1 MLEGAQTQLE
11 VMKNAEHRALKEM
24 TEMRQ
29 QSTRQQTETDE
40 IRKQFELHKVWFF
53 IRRLLTVRSLPI

>member
-11 VMKNAEHRALKEM
+11 VLKNAEHRVVKEI

-29 QSTRQQTETDE
+29 NNTRQQTENEE
-40 IRKQFELHKVWFF
+40 IRKQFELHKVF
-53 IRRLLTVRSLPI
+53 TPY